1 MKDQSNFIKTI
12 MENDLE
18 SGKHDLIITRF
29 PPEPNGYLH
38 IGHARAI
45 IINFELAKHFGGY
58 TNLRFDDTNPEKEE
72 VKFVKSIE
80 EDVRW
85 LGYNP
90 KAVYFA
96 SDYFQEMFDRAVLLI
111 KKGLA
116 YVCDLTAEEISE
128 YRGNVTTPGKNSPY
142 RDRSV
147 EENLKLF
154 NEMKDGKYA
163 EGEKVLRAKID
174 MASPNMNMRDPVI
187 YRINYEEHHNTKDKW
202 VIYPMYDYAHPLEDA
217 IEGITHS
224 LCSLEFE
231 DHRPLYDWCV
241 EHTEMPKVPRQI
253 EFGRLNIDRTAM
265 SKRYL
270 RMFVEQGLVSGWDD
284 PRMPTIKGLRRRG
297 YTPNAIRN
305 FILASGLSKTN
316 GSASIDMIEHFVRE
330 DLQKTTNR
338 LMAVKKPLKVTITNY
353 PEGKLEELDVVLNEE
368 ISDASRVMHFGRH
381 IYIEQDDFVVEKPN
395 RQYKRLYLGGEVRLM
410 NAYFIKA
417 NDVKYDENG
426 NVVEVLATY
435 DVETKSGTNF
445 TGRKPN
451 GTIHFVEATTAV
463 KAEFRRFEPLL
474 DENEESSDYLER
486 FNHDSIFIDHGYVE
500 QYLKDV
506 KPEEKFQFIR
516 QGFYSVDYD
525 STPEEIVFNQVVA
538 LKSSYRP

>member
-1 MKDQSNFIKTI
+1 MQNQSNFIKTI

-18 SGKHDLIITRF
+18 SGKHTQIITRF

-72 VKFVKSIE
+72 LKFVKSIE
-80 EDVRW
+80 NDVRW
-85 LGYNP
+85 LGYEP
-90 KAVYFA
+90 HATYFA

-116 YVCDLTAEEISE
+116 YVCDLTAEEISK
-128 YRGNVTTPGKNSPY
+128 YRGNITSPGQNSPY
-142 RDRSV
+142 RNRSV
-147 EENLKLF
+147 EENLQLF
-154 NEMKDGKYA
+154 YDMRDGKFA

-174 MASPNMNMRDPVI
+174 MASPNMNMRDPVV
-187 YRINYEEHHNTKDKW
+187 YRISYEEHHNTGNKW
-202 VIYPMYDYAHPLEDA
+202 VIYPMYDFAHPLEDA

-231 DHRPLYDWCV
+231 DHRPLYDWFV
-241 EHTEMPKVPRQI
+241 LHTEMPKVPRQI
-253 EFGRLNIDRTAM
+253 EFGRLNIEKTIM

-270 RMFVEQGLVSGWDD
+270 RTLVEQKLVSGWDD
-284 PRMPTIKGLRRRG
+284 PRLPTLQGLRRRG

-316 GSASIDMIEHFVRE
+316 GSASIDMLEHFVRE
-330 DLQKTTNR
+330 DLQATTNR

-353 PEGKLEELDVVLNEE
+353 PDQIEELEVSLNEE
-368 ISDASRVMHFGRH
+368 LSNDKRTMYFSKH

-417 NDVKYDENG
+417 NEVVYDDKG
-426 NVVEVLATY
+426 NIIEILATY
-435 DVETKSGTNF
+435 DPLTKSGTNF
-445 TGRKPN
+445 NERKPN
-451 GTIHFVEATTAV
+451 GTIHFVEATTAI
-463 KAEFRRFEPLL
+463 KAEFRRFSSLL
-474 DENEESSDYLER
+474 DDNEESSDYVAR
-486 FNHDSIFIDHGYVE
+486 FNHDSIHIDNGFVE
-500 QYLKDV
+500 SYLSNAEV
-506 KPEEKFQFIR
+506 ENKFQFIR
-516 QGFYSVDYD
+516 QGFYTVDSD
-525 STPEEIVFNQVVA
+525 SNQDQLVFNQVVA
-538 LKSSYRP
+538 LKSSYR

>member
-1 MKDQSNFIKTI
+1 MKNQSNFIKTI

-18 SGKHDLIITRF
+18 SGKHTQIITRF
-29 PPEPNGYLH
+29 PPEPNGFLH

-80 EDVRW
+80 RDVAW
-85 LGYNP
+85 LGYKP
-90 KAVYFA
+90 HAVYFA
-96 SDYFQEMFDRAVLLI
+96 SDYFQEMFDRAIILI

-116 YVCDLTAEEISE
+116 FVCDLTAEQMSE
-128 YRGNVTTPGKNSPY
+128 YRGTVTTPGRNSPY

-147 EENLKLF
+147 EENLELF
-154 NEMKDGKYA
+154 YAMRDGKFK

-174 MASPNMNMRDPVI
+174 MASPNMNMRDPVV
-187 YRINYEEHHNTKDKW
+187 YRISYEAHHNTGTKW
-202 VIYPMYDYAHPLEDA
+202 VIYPMYDFAHPLEDA

-231 DHRPLYDWCV
+231 DHRPLYDWFV
-241 EHTEMPKVPRQI
+241 KHTDMPKVPRQI
-253 EFGRLNIDRTAM
+253 EFGRLNIERTAM

-270 RMFVEQGLVSGWDD
+270 RAFVEQGLVSGWDD
-284 PRMPTIKGLRRRG
+284 PRMPTLQGLRRRG

-316 GSASIDMIEHFVRE
+316 GSASIDMLEHFVRE
-330 DLQKTTNR
+330 DLQQTTNR
-338 LMAVKKPLKVTITNY
+338 LMAVKQPLKVTIKNY
-353 PEGKLEELDVVLNEE
+353 EGEPEAIEVPLNEE
-368 ISDASRVMHFGRH
+368 LSDETRTVYFGKH
-381 IYIEQDDFVVEKPN
+381 IYIEQDDFAVERPN
-395 RQYKRLYLGGEVRLM
+395 RKYKRLYLGAEVRLM

-417 NDVKYDENG
+417 EDVIYDKEG
-426 NVVEVLATY
+426 NVIEVIATY

-445 TGRKPN
+445 TDRKPN
-451 GTIHFVEATTAV
+451 GTIHWVEATTAIP
-463 KAEFRRFEPLL
+463 AEFRRFSPLL
-474 DENEESSDYLER
+474 DENEESGDYLAR
-486 FNHDSIFIDHGYVE
+486 FNHDSIHITHGYVE
-500 QYLKDV
+500 NYLKDV
-506 KPEEKFQFIR
+506 KAEEKFQFIR

-525 STPEEIVFNQVVA
+525 STDKEIVFNQVVA
-538 LKSSYRP
+538 LKSSYR